1 MFFIFRILLYICRNI
16 KIKTMNWIISKDKN
30 SHQMSPISDME
41 NNIFLWEGQTIVKIF
56 EAEDYTKATEIYEQV
71 LSKKTD
77 IPFSIASFIR
87 TSKRFEKVCNEYV
100 DSLNDDVNVKDR
112 LDNHVNFLIKQSI
125 EKLIKT

>member
-1 MFFIFRILLYICRNI
+1 
-16 KIKTMNWIISKDKN
+16 MNWIISKDKN
-30 SHQMSPISDME
+30 SHQMSPISDMK